1 MFEAWWTWRVTW
13 KGPEMTR
20 ANDKGGD
27 TSRGSDAGTLNVS
40 APDFSATLAVAG
52 PSLRV
57 VLRGTA
63 DVNVLG
69 ELARF
74 LGELHARAG
83 AHGAER
89 VALDL
94 SGLEFI
100 NSSCLK
106 RIVSW
111 IARVQAEPFDRRYQI
126 LLIPDPT
133 AQWQSRF
140 FRSLAILAPEVV
152 LLANNS

>member
-1 MFEAWWTWRVTW
+1 MFEAWWVWRVTW

-57 VLRGTA
+57 VLRGMA

-69 ELARF
+69 ELERF

-83 AHGAER
+83 AHGSER
-89 VALDL
+89 VALGPQRH
-94 SGLEFI
+94 SRTATTRRCSQRTFHV
-100 NSSCLK
+100 
-106 RIVSW
+106 RRTSW
-111 IARVQAEPFDRRYQI
+111 RQ
-126 LLIPDPT
+126 PT
-133 AQWQSRF
+133 A
-140 FRSLAILAPEVV
+140 
-152 LLANNS
+152 